1 MRTRHRT
8 LATLAV
14 CLALAGCGSVIPS
27 SGSIIPDK
35 TIQLTPGTSVTTEQ
49 LVTWGA
55 YIGVAYLLLDP
66 WAPNWRVE
74 EAPLGEGYVHFS
86 LRMRRY
92 YSGGAGEARVLFN
105 RRAKEL
111 MEYNG
116 YAAYDVVEYSEGM
129 ESSVLG
135 SVRTAEGVVRF
146 TKKKPG

>member
-1 MRTRHRT
+1 MPIRHRSLT
-8 LATLAV
+8 ILAV
-14 CLALAGCGSVIPS
+14 CLALAACGTDIPNK
-27 SGSIIPDK
+27 GAIVADK
-35 TIQLTPGTSVTTEQ
+35 TIHLTPGTSVTTEQ

-74 EAPLGEGYVHFS
+74 EAPLGDGYVHFS

-92 YSGGAGEARVLFN
+92 YSGGAGEARLLFN

-116 YAAYDVVEYSEGM
+116 YAAYDIVEYSEGM

-135 SVRTAEGVVRF
+135 SVRTAEGVVRYS
-146 TKKKPG
+146 KKRSG